1 MSRFYIFIVA
11 MLFAGSLYAQSIR
24 YQFSAPN
31 AAHHEAEISLTVDK
45 LPAGPAYFNMSRS
58 SPGRYA
64 KHEFG
69 KNVYNVK
76 AVDETGKPLQV
87 VKADADI
94 YTVLK
99 HKGKVTL
106 TYTLFA
112 NYADGTY
119 SSVDRTGY
127 HLNMPATFMWV
138 KGLEKAP
145 IYLHFVMDKNWKT
158 ATQLIQ
164 DADELTYS
172 APDLQYFM
180 DSPVIAGNLQFRQW
194 MVTNPDKKQYIFK
207 VALAGE
213 TTPAVFDLFA
223 KKVEQMVNEAKAVFG
238 EVPAFDYGS
247 YTFLASINPYVK
259 GDGMEHRNSTM
270 ITLPANFDGS
280 NGLLGVFS
288 HEFFHSWNVERIRPA
303 DIEPFDF
310 SKSNMSEGLWL
321 AEGFTQYYGNLI
333 LRRANLQTADDFLN
347 KMSGLVNTIM
357 NSPGTQ
363 NYSPVENSQRAVF
376 VDAGVSIDQNN
387 YSNMYTSY
395 YTYGGALAL
404 ALDLSIR
411 SHFKKASLDDF
422 MRQLWLRFGKTGK
435 PYTVND
441 LQPALAAVTNVAFA
455 ANFFDRYI
463 FGHEPFDYAT
473 ALANAGIA
481 LKKVSP
487 NKAWPGKISFTGTSG
502 GLTIGGNTIINSPI
516 YKTGADIDDVI
527 VSLDGKNITTRS
539 DFNGIIDA
547 HKPGDN
553 IRIRYAHR
561 GVMVDTTL
569 LLSEDPAV
577 ILKAENDALTSQQKQ
592 FETLWLASKV
602 ADL

>member
-1 MSRFYIFIVA
+1 MKRFYFFIVV
-11 MLFAGSLYAQSIR
+11 MLFAGSLHAQSIR

-45 LPAGPAYFNMSRS
+45 LPAGPAYFSMSRS

-69 KNVYNVK
+69 KNVYNVN

-87 VKADADI
+87 EKADADI

-106 TYTLFA
+106 TYTLYA

-119 SSVDRTGY
+119 SLVDRTGY

-158 ATQLIQ
+158 ATQLKQ
-164 DADELTYS
+164 DGDVQTFF

-180 DSPVIAGNLQFRQW
+180 DSPVIVGNLQFRQW
-194 MVTNPDKKQYIFK
+194 TVTNPDKKQTIFK

-213 TTPAVFDLFA
+213 TTTAVFDLFA
-223 KKVEQMVNEAKAVFG
+223 KKVERMVNEAKAVFG
-238 EVPAFDYGS
+238 EVPAYEYGS

-270 ITLPANFDGS
+270 ITLPVNFDGS

-288 HEFFHSWNVERIRPA
+288 HEFFHCWNVERIRPA
-303 DIEPFDF
+303 DIEPFNF

-347 KMSGLVNTIM
+347 KMSGLVNTKM
-357 NSPGTQ
+357 NTPGAQ
-363 NYSPVENSQRAVF
+363 NYSPIENSQRAVF

-387 YSNMYTSY
+387 YQNMYTSY

-411 SHFKKASLDDF
+411 SQFKQVSLDDF

-441 LQPALAAVTNVAFA
+441 LQPALAAITNTAFA
-455 ANFFDRYI
+455 ANFFEKYI
-463 FGHEPFDYAT
+463 FGHEAFDYAT
-473 ALANAGIA
+473 ALTNAGIG

-502 GLTIGGNTIINSPI
+502 GLTISGNTIINSPI
-516 YKTGADIDDVI
+516 YKTGADIGDVI
-527 VSLDGKNITTRS
+527 VSLDGKSIATRS
-539 DFNGIIDA
+539 DFNGIINA

-553 IRIRYAHR
+553 IHIRYSHR
-561 GVMVDTTL
+561 GVMVDSTL
-569 LLSEDPAV
+569 LLSEDPEV
-577 ILKAENDALTSQQKQ
+577 ILQAENDALTSQQKQ
-592 FETLWLASKV
+592 FETLWLASK
-602 ADL
+602 AGDQ